1 MLFRSDPSANPYL
14 ALAVCLRAGLDGIVN
29 QIMPPDSVDCNIFRM
44 SEEEK
49 EAKKIEEIPG
59 TLIEAI
65 YNMEADDFIRDVL
78 GEHAYNKY
86 IQAKKEEWFR
96 YRMQVTD
103 WEVNEY
109 LNNV

>member
-1 MLFRSDPSANPYL
+1 MLETGKRKVQQEFRSRINS
-14 ALAVCLRAGLDGIVN
+14 
-29 QIMPPDSVDCNIFRM
+29 IMYSGKKEGM

-49 EAKKIEEIPG
+49 AAKKIEEIPG